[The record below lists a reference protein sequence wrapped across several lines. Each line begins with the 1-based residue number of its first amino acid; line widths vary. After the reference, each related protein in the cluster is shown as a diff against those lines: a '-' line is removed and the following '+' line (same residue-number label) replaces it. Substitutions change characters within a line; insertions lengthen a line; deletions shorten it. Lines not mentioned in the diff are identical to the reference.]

1 MGIPVAL
8 LLLLCLGAAAPA
20 AGHQAG
26 PGVRSADPAISATPR
41 LAVIKPAPDF
51 TLPDTEGWPVRL
63 SALRGRVVLLSFIY
77 TRCTA
82 ACPLL
87 TAQMARLQARLK
99 GEAGARHAVRF
110 LTVTVDPARD
120 SAEALRAYA
129 ERFRVDFAAWRFL
142 RDEPE
147 RLGPVLRAYDEW
159 TRQLANGEVDHPARL
174 YLVDREGR
182 IVNCISMPRSCSRSI
197 RITACRSSL
206 FLPKTRTWS
215 SWICDWT
222 RSFVSL
228 MSRTISFAFS
238 CGIPCWMAIRWRT
251 VPPAAGSTLP

>member
-1 MGIPVAL
+1 MPTRSARFSPTSTCVRRPL
-8 LLLLCLGAAAPA
+8 VPFLFLCLMAAAPA

-26 PGVRSADPAISATPR
+26 PGVRPADPALSATPR

-99 GEAGARHAVRF
+99 GEAGARHAVRL

-129 ERFRVDFAAWRFL
+129 ARFRVDFGGWRFL

-159 TRQLANGEVDHPARL
+159 TRVLANGEVDHPARL

-182 IVNCISMPRSCSRSI
+182 IREIYNLAFFDERQAFYDIQALLGESR
-197 RITACRSSL
+197 
-206 FLPKTRTWS
+206 
-215 SWICDWT
+215 
-222 RSFVSL
+222 
-228 MSRTISFAFS
+228 
-238 CGIPCWMAIRWRT
+238 
-251 VPPAAGSTLP
+251 